1 MSDGGDFQGFSSRGA
16 GADDSL
22 SREAL
27 AALLRF
33 YEAVGVDCALDEMCV
48 DRFVAPPAEISP
60 PPAPVFNASAPPVA
74 DQGAGQNTGSAQ
86 DKGAAQDKTPALAQS
101 QEAAVADARAAA
113 ASARTLDELCAAL
126 ENFDGCALKFSATR
140 LVFCDG
146 AADAKIMI
154 VGEGP
159 GRDEDLEGRPFVGR
173 AGQLLNKMLAAI
185 GLDRT
190 KVYIANVVPWR
201 PPGNRNPT
209 PQELALCQP
218 FVRRQI
224 ELVAPDF
231 LILLGAVSAQS
242 LLGEKDGILRLRG
255 QWREYHGESRI
266 IRALPMLHP
275 AFLLRSPLKKAQ
287 AWRDWRSLKH
297 ALDAGAVH

>member
-1 MSDGGDFQGFSSRGA
+1 MTDGGDVERFSAQGEGFGA
-16 GADDSL
+16 APP
-22 SREAL
+22 REAL

-33 YEAVGVDCALDEMCV
+33 YQAVGVDCALDEFCV
-48 DRFVAPPAEISP
+48 DRFVAAPAEIF
-60 PPAPVFNASAPPVA
+60 APAPPVFSA
-74 DQGAGQNTGSAQ
+74 PAPAGP
-86 DKGAAQDKTPALAQS
+86 DKNAGPAKNPALAQS
-101 QEAAVADARAAA
+101 QEAASFDARAAA
-113 ASARTLDELCAAL
+113 SSAQTLDDLRAAL
-126 ENFDGCALKFSATR
+126 ENFDGCALKFSATK

-146 AADAKIMI
+146 APDAKIMI

-173 AGQLLNKMLAAI
+173 AGQLLDKMLAAI

-218 FVRRQI
+218 FIRRQI

-255 QWREYHGESRI
+255 QWREYHDDTKI

-287 AWRDWRSLKH
+287 AWRDWLKLKH
-297 ALDAGAVH
+297 AIDAGEIH